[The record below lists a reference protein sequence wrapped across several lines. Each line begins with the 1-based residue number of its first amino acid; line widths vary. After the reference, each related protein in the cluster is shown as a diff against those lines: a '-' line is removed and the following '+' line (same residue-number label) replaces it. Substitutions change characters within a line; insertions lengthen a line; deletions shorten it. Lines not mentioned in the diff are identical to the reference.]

1 MVAELTDI
9 YTTNVERTPV
19 ADRLWRR
26 PKWIETATREPIYS
40 VLDVNEP
47 AGARVKHLP
56 FPYPNKNPL
65 VVVISAVVK
74 EGHDRNL
81 PKDLCPKSIKKY
93 DKNTIGHDRNND
105 LEEHALYS
113 VVKKRREVR
122 SVVKTQRDEEQLER
136 WLHLTSRRTFS
147 SLNYP
152 FDEMYANENDNAED
166 NNEDRKDYTNDKG
179 HPCPNAVAVPRGI
192 VGLVGPYRVYQNPNE
207 KREYMLREEELV
219 EEDVVDSVSDV
230 DVSRK
235 NSRSAEPHRRAK
247 WKIREDDEEILVPDI
262 RRLPSSFQEYEIDGT
277 TEELDKVGLNISE
290 WKMLDERCTER
301 EIDDTNFQGNGNK
314 VEGILFDKEE
324 RVAVAVDVDVDAKG
338 ISSVDGLLTK
348 EGKANNEQQDK
359 DSLNET
365 ASTTGGNVEGVPSG
379 TPPGR
384 GERNKEN
391 ESVAAQPSSSSP
403 PSRSLVS
410 RILAR
415 ARSPNDLLDHTEPFS
430 QLWIVLSN
438 VYGELLIVLMM
449 ALCLAEV
456 MDTPVP
462 LLSLQGIFL
471 MYLYVGSI
479 AVIIGI
485 YIWVLFDSCASL
497 NGTRSGMV
505 DVEIGG
511 TSVTR
516 FGSLK
521 RAHISRSRTAPTS
534 FYIRVGALLFGL
546 ATLVFNGLEM
556 AMHSMMQGAECLSD
570 VIFAHPVLH
579 GLFTFL
585 QMHFLFV
592 NSQVLVERFGLA
604 ARFGFTHLAATNIA
618 VWVRLVIWDSAQEWT
633 YFVYLAQRGSQTSAS
648 TLNLRGFPG
657 SLTRHSRDL
666 LVDSSSDDRSV
677 FRPYRPISNEQ
688 ISQVIA
694 LQECLNTNTLGQ
706 LWTSSLPFLY
716 PFIVQFSLIAAAVTF
731 VMGQNVGRSRVPQ
744 KQKFHGNK
752 DITSHARVGCDGSS
766 KGLFLG
772 ILCMVAGIVVI
783 LIFLVVREDE
793 HFSTVTL
800 SWLTCGTLIGIL
812 ALSGL
817 MTSTGLIQIR
827 QMPVV
832 TRAPAALDNLLSNVA
847 IFGVQL
853 YSIFTI
859 VVCACSLA
867 LLEAETLE
875 EGEENVDSSFSFG
888 ASKIRGQSEEGNAIQ
903 TRGRHIMLLSASILQ
918 LIQCFAQSTLI
929 AETSRRSC
937 ITRFQMLAK
946 PGRQVI
952 TFLLFSNAVLWA
964 FDTVITQNWISQEL
978 QLRFFGVL
986 VWGILSRIGLP
997 LLIFYRFHSCV
1008 LLLEAWN
1015 KCYRTPRGEH
1025 PLN

>member
-348 EGKANNEQQDK
+348 EGKGK
-359 DSLNET
+359 F
-365 ASTTGGNVEGVPSG
+365 
-379 TPPGR
+379 
-384 GERNKEN
+384 
-391 ESVAAQPSSSSP
+391 SSS
-403 PSRSLVS
+403 RS
-410 RILAR
+410 
-415 ARSPNDLLDHTEPFS
+415 
-430 QLWIVLSN
+430 
-438 VYGELLIVLMM
+438 
-449 ALCLAEV
+449 
-456 MDTPVP
+456 
-462 LLSLQGIFL
+462 
-471 MYLYVGSI
+471 
-479 AVIIGI
+479 
-485 YIWVLFDSCASL
+485 
-497 NGTRSGMV
+497 
-505 DVEIGG
+505 
-511 TSVTR
+511 
-516 FGSLK
+516 
-521 RAHISRSRTAPTS
+521 
-534 FYIRVGALLFGL
+534 
-546 ATLVFNGLEM
+546 
-556 AMHSMMQGAECLSD
+556 SD
-570 VIFAHPVLH
+570 VK
-579 GLFTFL
+579 
-585 QMHFLFV
+585 
-592 NSQVLVERFGLA
+592 
-604 ARFGFTHLAATNIA
+604 
-618 VWVRLVIWDSAQEWT
+618 
-633 YFVYLAQRGSQTSAS
+633 
-648 TLNLRGFPG
+648 LRG
-657 SLTRHSRDL
+657 
-666 LVDSSSDDRSV
+666 
-677 FRPYRPISNEQ
+677 
-688 ISQVIA
+688 
-694 LQECLNTNTLGQ
+694 
-706 LWTSSLPFLY
+706 
-716 PFIVQFSLIAAAVTF
+716 
-731 VMGQNVGRSRVPQ
+731 
-744 KQKFHGNK
+744 
-752 DITSHARVGCDGSS
+752 
-766 KGLFLG
+766 
-772 ILCMVAGIVVI
+772 
-783 LIFLVVREDE
+783 
-793 HFSTVTL
+793 
-800 SWLTCGTLIGIL
+800 
-812 ALSGL
+812 
-817 MTSTGLIQIR
+817 
-827 QMPVV
+827 
-832 TRAPAALDNLLSNVA
+832 
-847 IFGVQL
+847 
-853 YSIFTI
+853 
-859 VVCACSLA
+859 
-867 LLEAETLE
+867 
-875 EGEENVDSSFSFG
+875 
-888 ASKIRGQSEEGNAIQ
+888 
-903 TRGRHIMLLSASILQ
+903 
-918 LIQCFAQSTLI
+918 
-929 AETSRRSC
+929 
-937 ITRFQMLAK
+937 
-946 PGRQVI
+946 
-952 TFLLFSNAVLWA
+952 
-964 FDTVITQNWISQEL
+964 
-978 QLRFFGVL
+978 
-986 VWGILSRIGLP
+986 
-997 LLIFYRFHSCV
+997 
-1008 LLLEAWN
+1008 
-1015 KCYRTPRGEH
+1015 
-1025 PLN
+1025 